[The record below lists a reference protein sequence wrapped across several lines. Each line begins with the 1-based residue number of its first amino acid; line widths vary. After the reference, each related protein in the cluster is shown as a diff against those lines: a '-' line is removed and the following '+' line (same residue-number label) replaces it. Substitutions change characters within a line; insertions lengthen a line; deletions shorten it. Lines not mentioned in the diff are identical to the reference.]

1 MKALIFIAIFVIGF
15 IMQAC
20 VTKFFYNYWFPDKT
34 ETWLFRL
41 AITFFIT
48 IHAFNKIE
56 KKKS

>member
-1 MKALIFIAIFVIGF
+1 MKALIFTAIFVISF

-41 AITFFIT
+41 AITLLIT
-48 IHAFNKIE
+48 IYTFNKIA
-56 KKKS
+56 KKS